1 MSTTF
6 RGLPLLVLTFALP
19 LAAQERSPDTARVDP
34 VVVSATRIPLSR
46 GAVPVAVTVITAD
59 DLRLRGITTV
69 ADALRDVSS
78 ASVAQAGSQ
87 GATTSLFLR
96 GGESKYVKVLVDGVP
111 TNEAGGVYDFAS
123 LTTDNID
130 RIEIVRG
137 PASVIHGADAV
148 TGVVQIFTRRGA
160 GAARSEVEVR
170 TGVAPRDRRG
180 ASDTEGMTTLD
191 AIGTVT
197 GETASG
203 SYSLALARHQTTGLY
218 ALNNRYQNNVLSG
231 RFQFT
236 PIAGTELR
244 FSMRYTDYRFHY
256 PTSGGGDVVDS
267 NARRTEDRSVLGG
280 ELDRRFTHR
289 VRAVLALNVSMN
301 DGGTNDALDAPS
313 GSSFVSQ
320 DKSRRRGGELRVH
333 LLPTAQTAVTVG
345 VATEQ
350 QDQHS
355 QFQSQ
360 SPFGPF
366 NANFQA
372 SRHNVGAYTEVVL
385 TPSPAITATLGGR
398 VDDNQQFG
406 TFGTGRGGISWR
418 PVAATRLRATMG
430 TAFREPSFFE
440 NYATGFVTGNP
451 DLAPERATSWD
462 AGVEQDLFAGRAQL
476 ALTGF
481 AQRFVN
487 MIDYESTNG
496 ACGYSYCNV
505 AKATSNGLEVE
516 FHAQVRGPVRASAG
530 ATFLRTKVVEPGYDS
545 TSGGLYRRGESLI
558 RRPQRNVNAELSY
571 RGAGPLTASVRVMAV
586 GVRRDKDFRNFPAT
600 PVTLPSYER
609 VDLAAQYAI
618 AGTPASVSLRV
629 ENLANVHYE
638 SVFNFLSPRRT
649 VSLGVRS
656 SF

>member
-1 MSTTF
+1 MSTTL
-6 RGLPLLVLTFALP
+6 RSLPLLVLPFAHSV
-19 LAAQERSPDTARVDP
+19 AAQERSPDTARVDP

-78 ASVAQAGSQ
+78 AYIAQAGSQ

-160 GAARSEVEVR
+160 GPARSEVEVR
-170 TGVAPRDRRG
+170 TGVAPRDRLG
-180 ASDTEGMTTLD
+180 AGSAEGMTTMD
-191 AIGTVT
+191 AIGTVG
-197 GETASG
+197 GEMASG
-203 SYSLALARHQTTGLY
+203 AYSMALARHQSTGLY

-236 PIAGTELR
+236 PVVGTEVR
-244 FSMRYTDYRFHY
+244 FALRYTDYRFHY

-267 NARRTEDRSVLGG
+267 NARRTEDRSVFGG
-280 ELDRRFTHR
+280 ELERRFTDR
-289 VRAVLALNVSMN
+289 VRAVLALNVSVN
-301 DGGTNDALDAPS
+301 DGGTNDAMDGPS

-320 DKSRRRGGELRVH
+320 DKTRRRSGELRVH
-333 LLPTAQTAVTVG
+333 LLPAATTAVTVG
-345 VATEQ
+345 VAMEQ

-366 NANFQA
+366 NSNFQA
-372 SRHNVGAYTEVVL
+372 SRHNIGAYTEVVL

-406 TFGTGRGGISWR
+406 TFGTGRGGVSWR
-418 PVAATRLRATMG
+418 PSATTRLRATVG

-440 NYATGFVTGNP
+440 NYATGFVAGNP
-451 DLAPERATSWD
+451 GLAPERATSWD
-462 AGVEQDLFAGRAQL
+462 AGVEQDLLAGRAQL

-496 ACGYSYCNV
+496 ACGFSYCNV
-505 AKATSNGLEVE
+505 ARATSNGVE
-516 FHAQVRGPVRASAG
+516 AELRAEMRGPFHASAG
-530 ATFLRTKVVEPGYDS
+530 ATFLQTKVVEPGYDS

-558 RRPQRNVNAELSY
+558 RRPERNVNAEVAY
-571 RGAGPLTASVRVMAV
+571 RGAGPLTASLRVLAV
-586 GVRRDKDFRNFPAT
+586 GIRHDKDFRSFPAT

-609 VDLAAQYAI
+609 VDVAAQYAI
-618 AGTPASVSLRV
+618 AGTPASFSLRV

-649 VSLGVRS
+649 ISVGVRS
-656 SF
+656 AF